1 MNKVIFKGCRYAILK
16 MENGLVKN
24 YRGMRNGYKPY
35 RKRKAPRRVLS
46 RMLKLEILARTL
58 LPTL

>member
-1 MNKVIFKGCRYAILK
+1 